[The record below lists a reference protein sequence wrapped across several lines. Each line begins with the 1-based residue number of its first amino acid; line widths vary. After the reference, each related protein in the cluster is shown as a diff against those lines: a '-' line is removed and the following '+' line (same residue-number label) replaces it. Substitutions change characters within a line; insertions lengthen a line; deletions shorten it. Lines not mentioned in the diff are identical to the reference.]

1 MPTLT
6 TGRPRCRKGRV
17 RHALC
22 GSGQVVRVRVQVR
35 VWVWVWVFKV
45 RDKATPSLGEGGEF
59 VHLVKAVG
67 LGGSKNQ
74 GTRPKALEK
83 PGRGPGRGTKGY
95 SVACGRGK
103 AVGAFMKTK
112 HTLSPRYTIRLY
124 TPPTLFRGGQNMG
137 HKRRQFESAQLTRPP
152 GYFTQANDARAA

>member
-1 MPTLT
+1 MFVTL
-6 TGRPRCRKGRV
+6 CV
-17 RHALC
+17 E
-22 GSGQVVRVRVQVR
+22 VVR
-35 VWVWVWVFKV
+35 
-45 RDKATPSLGEGGEF
+45 SLGFEF
-59 VHLVKAVG
+59 RFGFGFGFGFLRLGIRLLLAWVKVGSLSIWFKAVG